1 MYMMLFTFVL
11 HDLQK
16 LILSY
21 KNSDMHAAAGFSLI
35 IDEFSASKMFY
46 KALIEELISFINFM
60 KSLIEELISFETYLN
75 LELV

>member
-1 MYMMLFTFVL
+1 MFMMLFTFVY
-11 HDLQK
+11 HDLRK

-21 KNSDMHAAAGFSLI
+21 KNSALHSAGFSLI